1 MYIRF
6 VSRFEALFEFVTKIT
21 HYIPFSKHFAIK
33 IAVISLASFHS
44 DIFLSDK
51 TEESNPI
58 ARGT

>member
-6 VSRFEALFEFVTKIT
+6 VSRSEALFEFVTKIT
-21 HYIPFSKHFAIK
+21 HRISFSKHFALK
-33 IAVISLASFHS
+33 IAAISLVGFHS